1 MEPQCSTIDEFQ
13 VIRTLG
19 AGLHA
24 KVKLAQLNGRLYA
37 IKKFKKETA
46 DLTNLEH
53 ELGILKKLDHPNI
66 IRLVDVR
73 PEAKYCK
80 KSGKQETVLAIIL

>member
-1 MEPQCSTIDEFQ
+1 MEKCSTIDEFQ
-13 VIRTLG
+13 VIKTLG

-24 KVKLAQLNGRLYA
+24 KVKLAQHDGKLYA

-53 ELGILKKLDHPNI
+53 ELGILKSLEHPNI
-66 IRLVDVR
+66 IRLHDVR
-73 PEAKYCK
+73 PEATYNK
-80 KSGKQETVLAIIL
+80 KSGKQEKVLAIIL